1 MKLNALK
8 MASGVALAAAAWC
21 LASPALAAGGTVSY
35 SCQNGKSVNVRYQ
48 FNSAG
53 IPTTAQAVLNGAN
66 RVMRY
71 DMNNS
76 DDVDTFMKDRRGYR
90 LSSGYLDVNNYQT
103 NSISINAPSGEI
115 LFKSCSPKSS
125 RATHDH
131 GEHRHSS
138 AKQGNSVTYV
148 CQNNRRLNVRYQFN
162 SAGIPT
168 RATATIQGRNRTLS
182 YNQNVSNDVDTIF
195 TGQGY
200 RLSAGYIDSNNYR
213 TEGGL
218 IVTSPNNQLLYKNCN
233 PVR

>member
-8 MASGVALAAAAWC
+8 MASGVALAAAAWG

-71 DMNNS
+71 DMDNS
-76 DDVDTFMKDRRGYR
+76 DNVDTFMKDRRGYR

-115 LFKSCSPKSS
+115 LFKSCTPKAQRSAET
-125 RATHDH
+125 RHDDRRS
-131 GEHRHSS
+131 G
-138 AKQGNSVTYV
+138 AVTYA
-148 CQNNRRLNVRYQFN
+148 CQNNRRLNVRYKFN
-162 SAGIPT
+162 SVGVPIQ
-168 RATATIQGRNRTLS
+168 ATTNIRGRNYTLNYS
-182 YNQNVSNDVDTIF
+182 QNESGDGFTVF
-195 TGQGY
+195 TGRGY
-200 RLSAGYIDSNNYR
+200 RLGASEVDSSNYR
-213 TEGGL
+213 TEGSVML
-218 IVTSPNNQLLYKNCN
+218 TAPNNQILYKSCA